1 MLRKVKKF
9 FKLLWLFLKDEE
21 NLFLHLMEDKA
32 RECLKECEALEVD
45 YTEEL
50 EDLIFH
56 IKSYLELPEVTLKL
70 KYPELEYKNVNRI
83 IKDYKKGKLT
93 LEEVDIYADFLVELE
108 VQRAVERDIIFE
120 HAKTLSFGFEL

>member
-1 MLRKVKKF
+1 MLRKIKKF
-9 FKLLWLFLKDEE
+9 LKFSWIFFKDSE
-21 NLFLHLMEDKA
+21 NLFLYLMEEKA
-32 RECLKECEALEVD
+32 MECLKECDSLEVS

-56 IKSYLELPEVTLKL
+56 IRSYLELPEVIVKL
-70 KYPELEYKNVNRI
+70 KYPELEYKNVSSI
-83 IKDYKKGKLT
+83 IRDYKEHKLT
-93 LEEVDIYADFLVELE
+93 LEEVDMYADFLVELE